1 MSDRGL
7 RAIAG
12 AGGSLLRHLSLFF
25 RDTPK
30 TPLRVLCIAALD
42 TSHLLRHSKQMP
54 RERVHALATF
64 LDFGACTNAAW
75 DHKRLCGDEYDAM
88 RRRLDAAGLGA
99 HVDEYLT
106 RLHELESRRPSI
118 GGDHRRFDEV
128 RTYREAVVRIS
139 LATATAIAMN
149 AASVEDEL
157 RATDRDSN
165 FETLFRIVMQCQ
177 VIDDVLD
184 YGEDRTAGLP
194 SFLTSVASW
203 RQAITMT
210 AGAVRAYGGQ
220 WERSA
225 QPSVWPLR
233 LALRLVTALTSLIVH
248 VASVP
253 LLGYSWA
260 ESLHERSRLHPVQW
274 WRARRRNGVR
284 RGSRTPWRRG
294 SEFHVREPQDG
305 ADARRPHA
313 EPRRAA
319 GG

>member
-1 MSDRGL
+1 MK
-7 RAIAG
+7 
-12 AGGSLLRHLSLFF
+12 
-25 RDTPK
+25 P
-30 TPLRVLCIAALD
+30 
-42 TSHLLRHSKQMP
+42 MP

-75 DHKRLCGDEYDAM
+75 DHKHLCGAEYDAM
-88 RRRLDAAGLGA
+88 RRRLDAAGKGA
-99 HVDEYLT
+99 QVDEYLT
-106 RLHELESRRPSI
+106 RLHALESRRPSI

-149 AASVEDEL
+149 TASVEDEL

-194 SFLTSVASW
+194 SFLTAVASL

-220 WERSA
+220 WERAS

-233 LALRLVTALTSLIVH
+233 LALRLVTALTSLVVL
-248 VASVP
+248 VASAP

-260 ESLHERSRLHPVQW
+260 QAIRNTRT
-274 WRARRRNGVR
+274 RRRAHGVI
-284 RGSRTPWRRG
+284 
-294 SEFHVREPQDG
+294 E
-305 ADARRPHA
+305 
-313 EPRRAA
+313 
-319 GG
+319 